1 MNSYDETVQH
11 IITAVGG
18 KDNIEE
24 VFHCVARLR
33 FYLKD
38 STQLNK
44 NILQKEP
51 NIYDFKLENNQLQ
64 ILLGSDVDKYY
75 EVLMKFMNENKD
87 FSKVKKGKIKM
98 SKSND
103 KDKQLAEQIVKLVGG
118 KENVNSL
125 IHCVTRLRF
134 KLKDESKAD
143 DEAIKNLHGV
153 MGVAHA
159 GGQYQVIIG
168 NNVTD
173 IYDQVMPLLGL
184 SSADS
189 SEGDSDKD
197 KNIINRFIKLLTRIF
212 TPFLGTLAAAGV
224 LKGFLVL
231 LTVLNVLSAKSGTY
245 LILNAAGDAL
255 FYFLPIMVGF
265 STARAF
271 KINEYVGAII
281 GAALCYPTLVQAY
294 QAKQSINFLGIPVIL
309 MNYTQTLIPAIVA
322 VWLASI
328 LYKFLNKHL
337 PSSLKMIFTPLIT
350 LAIAVPITYL
360 IVGPVTSMLSQGL
373 ANIVLCI
380 YARARV
386 LAGFVLAG
394 IWQAVVLLG
403 LHWAFIPIFLNNIAT
418 KGFDPINAM
427 LYCTVFGQTGAAL
440 ALVLKSKDT
449 KFREIGW
456 PAVISGFLGIT
467 EPIIYGVTLPH
478 KKSFIFGSIGSAFGG
493 AIAAFASAK
502 MFGGFASG
510 GIFGIPMFIN
520 QKAGINFSFIGFCL
534 SLVVAF
540 VIAFILTFIWGD
552 KVVAS
557 DKANNS
563 QVKKVEFRDQSIV
576 APIEGTAV
584 ELEKINDPVFS
595 KGTIGKGVAIKP
607 LNNEVRAPF
616 DGKVISV
623 FPTKH
628 AIGLKT
634 ENGVELLIH
643 LGIDTVNLKGKYFDS
658 AVKDGQTIKKGDLLE
673 TFDIKEIEKA
683 GYDTVVPIIV
693 TNSDNFDDIV
703 IEKKDGEK
711 VNFGDP
717 LMLATVDQAAVV
729 TPSTQS

>member
-1 MNSYDETVQH
+1 MNSYDETVQD

-44 NILQKEP
+44 TILQKNS
-51 NIYDFKLENNQLQ
+51 NIYDFKFENNQLQ
-64 ILLGSDVDKYY
+64 ILIGSDVNKYY
-75 EVLMKFMNENKD
+75 KALMKCINEDKD
-87 FSKVKKGKIKM
+87 FSKAKKGNIKM
-98 SKSND
+98 SKSSD

-184 SSADS
+184 SITNT
-189 SEGDSDKD
+189 SENTDEKD
-197 KNIINRFIKLLTRIF
+197 KNVINRFIKLLTRIF

-231 LTVLNVLSAKSGTY
+231 LTVLNVLSVKSGTY

-294 QAKQSINFLGIPVIL
+294 QAKLSVNFLGIPVVL
-309 MNYTQTLIPAIVA
+309 MNYTQTLIPAIIA

-373 ANIVLCI
+373 ANVVLWI

-449 KFREIGW
+449 KFKEIGW

-478 KKSFIFGSIGSAFGG
+478 KKSFIYGSIGSAFGG
-493 AIAAFASAK
+493 AIAAFFSAK

-510 GIFGIPMFIN
+510 GIFGIPMFID
-520 QKAGINFSFIGFCL
+520 QKAGINASFIGFSL
-534 SLVVAF
+534 SLLVAF
-540 VIAFILTFIWGD
+540 VISFVITFIWGD
-552 KVVAS
+552 KVVS
-557 DKANNS
+557 TDKNTD
-563 QVKKVEFRDQSIV
+563 QIKKVEFKDQDIGSPLKGSV
-576 APIEGTAV
+576 V
-584 ELEKINDPVFS
+584 ELKNIKDPVFS
-595 KGTIGKGVAIKP
+595 KGTIGKGIGINP
-607 LNNEVRAPF
+607 TNNEVRAPF
-616 DGKVISV
+616 NGKVISV

-628 AIGLKT
+628 AIGLKS

-643 LGIDTVNLKGKYFDS
+643 LGIDTVNLNGKYFNLK
-658 AVKDGQTIKKGDLLE
+658 VKEGQDIKKGDLLE
-673 TFDIKEIEKA
+673 EFDIRNIQKA

-693 TNSDNFDDIV
+693 TNGNNFDDII
-703 IEKKDGEK
+703 IEKRNGEK
-711 VNFGDP
+711 VKFGEP
-717 LMLATVDQAAVV
+717 IIMATVDQEVNVASKALI
-729 TPSTQS
+729 